1 MSHEEFSIRVRAK
14 LREVGMTQTDL
25 ANHLGITQP
34 YLSDILL
41 GRRTGKK
48 AQEHLKAVQEILGIK
63 RGD

>member
-25 ANHLGITQP
+25 AESLGITQA

-41 GRRTGKK
+41 GKRAGKK
-48 AQEHLKAVQEILGIK
+48 AKEHLKNVQEILGIK